1 MKSNFSK
8 GMLMTALITGTVLCS
23 SAAAF
28 AEELQEYSL
37 DQMVVTATRTEKR
50 DVEVP
55 ATTNVITEQEIKN
68 RGYVSVFDALEQ
80 TVGIQSYSYTGGEG
94 DNGSST
100 GRTYIRGLDKGT
112 LVLLNGAPINLN
124 NYNSTAGIPISAVE
138 KIEVVKGS
146 NSVLYGSEAMG
157 GVINI
162 ITKKAGKINN
172 SIKAVAGNYKKRYEV
187 PSSGDK

>member
-23 SAAAF
+23 SAVAF

-100 GRTYIRGLDKGT
+100 GRTRQRHFGF
-112 LVLLNGAPINLN
+112 
-124 NYNSTAGIPISAVE
+124 VE
-138 KIEVVKGS
+138 RCTYQPEQLQFNRRHSYQCRRK
-146 NSVLYGSEAMG
+146 N
-157 GVINI
+157 
-162 ITKKAGKINN
+162 
-172 SIKAVAGNYKKRYEV
+172 
-187 PSSGDK
+187 

>member
-8 GMLMTALITGTVLCS
+8 GLLMTALITGSVIWGDTNV
-23 SAAAF
+23 F

-80 TVGIQSYSYTGGEG
+80 TVGIQSYSYTV
-94 DNGSST
+94 
-100 GRTYIRGLDKGT
+100 IF
-112 LVLLNGAPINLN
+112 
-124 NYNSTAGIPISAVE
+124 
-138 KIEVVKGS
+138 
-146 NSVLYGSEAMG
+146 YG
-157 GVINI
+157 
-162 ITKKAGKINN
+162 
-172 SIKAVAGNYKKRYEV
+172 Y
-187 PSSGDK
+187 